1 MESIDDLSKMTKI
14 YLKNNIK
21 NILNSNEEESNTKFR
36 ELINESLDD
45 DGNIKYIIK
54 ILSYYIKNS
63 TNKEMK
69 NKCYELFMALIKN
82 LTKRNIISNLTNI
95 LLFMQENSTF
105 FKIHIL
111 YEILLSKLNHDEIEI
126 KYFEILNGFC
136 IINMKSKEN
145 SMKKEALLCY
155 QNLIKNYENFD
166 VNYQDKII
174 KSFLDTT
181 IKILLSR
188 NYFFED
194 KYLLLSIIKDIISIS
209 KEKSQNYAEI
219 ILNNIIEYF
228 SLDDNIII
236 LILNIIND
244 IIKFCPNKINEIK
257 KIIQPHLIQLSG
269 NNRINN
275 MIKRIIFDIN
285 KNLELNQ
292 KENNKPIARIKKSII
307 NRSSKQIKNYK
318 NKNKNNKILNISCES
333 AHLNQNTNIKHEIYV
348 SKNYP
353 INKLINNTN
362 SKNSFNRKNLILST
376 YRKEE
381 DFQNPIKMWYNLDTN
396 EKKYNKDSNLS
407 INFNESINNNINII
421 NQQNDESKL
430 DLIMNEIFKISNN
443 QNEIAEKIIKLDK
456 NTKKQI
462 SYFEER
468 LNQLENKDLNDEIT
482 NKRCRIL
489 YPSNNINNKIINF
502 ITTRNDDIAIYHLKT
517 ITDNEIELLDNNLI
531 EDAIDKLIFF
541 IQNKIY
547 VEESVIFIK
556 KIFIKIKKRL
566 NIQTIKKLLASFDIL
581 LSSDFKLS
589 DQISFDI
596 SLIISIINV
605 EKI

>member
-209 KEKSQNYAEI
+209 KEKCQNYAEI

-236 LILNIIND
+236 LILDIIND
-244 IIKFCPNKINEIK
+244 I
-257 KIIQPHLIQLSG
+257 S
-269 NNRINN
+269 
-275 MIKRIIFDIN
+275 
-285 KNLELNQ
+285 
-292 KENNKPIARIKKSII
+292 
-307 NRSSKQIKNYK
+307 
-318 NKNKNNKILNISCES
+318 
-333 AHLNQNTNIKHEIYV
+333 
-348 SKNYP
+348 
-353 INKLINNTN
+353 
-362 SKNSFNRKNLILST
+362 
-376 YRKEE
+376 
-381 DFQNPIKMWYNLDTN
+381 
-396 EKKYNKDSNLS
+396 
-407 INFNESINNNINII
+407 
-421 NQQNDESKL
+421 
-430 DLIMNEIFKISNN
+430 
-443 QNEIAEKIIKLDK
+443 
-456 NTKKQI
+456 
-462 SYFEER
+462 
-468 LNQLENKDLNDEIT
+468 
-482 NKRCRIL
+482 
-489 YPSNNINNKIINF
+489 
-502 ITTRNDDIAIYHLKT
+502 
-517 ITDNEIELLDNNLI
+517 
-531 EDAIDKLIFF
+531 
-541 IQNKIY
+541 
-547 VEESVIFIK
+547 
-556 KIFIKIKKRL
+556 
-566 NIQTIKKLLASFDIL
+566 
-581 LSSDFKLS
+581 
-589 DQISFDI
+589 
-596 SLIISIINV
+596 
-605 EKI
+605 